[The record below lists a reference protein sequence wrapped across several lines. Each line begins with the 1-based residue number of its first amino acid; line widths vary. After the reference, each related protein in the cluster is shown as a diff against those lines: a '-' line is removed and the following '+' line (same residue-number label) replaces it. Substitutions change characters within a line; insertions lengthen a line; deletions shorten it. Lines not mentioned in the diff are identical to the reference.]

1 MKVDVEVEVDDV
13 VKRREKGGAAAV
25 HPNHNYFF
33 AKGLGGRGFYRKLW
47 GESVCLLRANILLS
61 DVALQKDLGEFASL
75 CRI

>member
-1 MKVDVEVEVDDV
+1 M
-13 VKRREKGGAAAV
+13 AQLLCIQTTTI
-25 HPNHNYFF
+25 FF
-33 AKGLGGRGFYRKLW
+33 AKGLGGRDFYRKLW